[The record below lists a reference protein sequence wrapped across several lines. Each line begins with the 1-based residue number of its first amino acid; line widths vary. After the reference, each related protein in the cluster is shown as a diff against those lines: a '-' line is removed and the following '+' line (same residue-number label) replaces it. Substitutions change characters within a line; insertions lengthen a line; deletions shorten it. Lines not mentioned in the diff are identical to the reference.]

1 MSATADLRMLLASP
15 KNSLDEKQDERQV
28 SEDLSLPRLKTDV
41 ALNNDNTLFAVYCF
55 IKNFIGLF
63 ISNVWGV
70 HTRWFTETEE
80 KRLLELGKET
90 EMKPPTNPQC

>member
-55 IKNFIGLF
+55 IKNFIG
-63 ISNVWGV
+63 
-70 HTRWFTETEE
+70 
-80 KRLLELGKET
+80 
-90 EMKPPTNPQC
+90 